1 MRHRYT
7 SDSARS
13 AARARWDGVPADTAS
28 AAGETVLLY
37 PLDGLLLRR
46 VTVEDLASGETHI
59 LEFYGTRRLNGWRVT
74 VDGRAWKTCGWS
86 QALAMVRKSCV
97 RYGRASQ

>member
-1 MRHRYT
+1 MRHRWT
-7 SDSARS
+7 GDSARR
-13 AARARWDGVPADTAS
+13 AARVRWDGVPDI
-28 AAGETVLLY
+28 AAGETVLY
-37 PLDGLLLRR
+37 PLDGILLRR

-86 QALAMVRKSCV
+86 QALAMLRKSCV
-97 RYGRASQ
+97 RYGRASE